1 MKKATEKK
9 TDRRTLYTRN
19 AIKDAFLRLKQTKEY
34 NAITVADLCREAE
47 ISRGTFYLHYKN
59 IAEVLDALL
68 AEVLTEITGLPE
80 HLSLTEKS
88 PCANPFCHYI
98 RKNTKYRCILMDDTL
113 TSYIINKV
121 GERFMDDF
129 VAQLMARTTL
139 PREQLESIFYF
150 QINGCFAITK
160 RDIRISQEEWCSIQK
175 TIDTFI
181 KNGLDGYMRQAE
193 VS

>member
-1 MKKATEKK
+1 MIKASEKK
-9 TDRRTLYTRN
+9 TDRRTLYTRS

-80 HLSLTEKS
+80 HLSLTEES
-88 PCANPFCHYI
+88 PCSNPFCHYI

-113 TSYIINKV
+113 TSYIINKI

-129 VAQLMARTTL
+129 VAQLMVRTTL
-139 PREQLESIFYF
+139 SREQLESIFYF
-150 QINGCFAITK
+150 LINGCFAITK
-160 RDIRISQEEWCSIQK
+160 RDMRVFHEEWCSTQK

-181 KNGLDGYMRQAE
+181 KNGLDGYKRQAE
-193 VS
+193 TS